1 MGTQLGQRLRQY
13 RELADLSQNELAKRS
28 GVPRPTITN
37 VESGEQVGLTLEN
50 ARKLASALG
59 ITIDLL
65 AGKDGAKPPARR
77 KRPKARTQVEQSE
90 LFPADAA
97 LIGV

>member
-1 MGTQLGQRLRQY
+1 MATRLGRRLKAY

-37 VESGEQVGLTLEN
+37 VESGEQVGMTLEN
-50 ARKLASALG
+50 ARKLARALG

-65 AGKDGAKPPARR
+65 AGKEEED
-77 KRPKARTQVEQSE
+77 S
-90 LFPADAA
+90 AA
-97 LIGV
+97 

>member
-1 MGTQLGQRLRQY
+1 VTQLGKRLRQY

-50 ARKLASALG
+50 ARKLARALG

-65 AGKDGAKPPARR
+65 AGKGED
-77 KRPKARTQVEQSE
+77 VERE
-90 LFPADAA
+90 PTLPLAWET
-97 LIGV
+97 V

>member
-1 MGTQLGQRLRQY
+1 MVTQLGQRLRQY

-50 ARKLASALG
+50 ARKLARALG
-59 ITIDLL
+59 VTIDML
-65 AGKDGAKPPARR
+65 AGKGEADSEQQPTLPGMA
-77 KRPKARTQVEQSE
+77 VET
-90 LFPADAA
+90 
-97 LIGV
+97 V